1 VDRVEAELVGTG
13 PDRVQLEI
21 KLLVPVLVQLQDS
34 MVMET
39 PAVLVPVAQEPVGV
53 GVVLVVPVVQ
63 AQDHQHL
70 LQLGV
75 LV

>member
-1 VDRVEAELVGTG
+1 VDRVEAALVGTG

-21 KLLVPVLVQLQDS
+21 KLLVPVLVQRRDS

-39 PAVLVPVAQEPVGV
+39 PAVLVPVGQEPVGV
-53 GVVLVVPVVQ
+53 GVVPVVLVVQ
-63 AQDHQHL
+63 AQGHQHL
-70 LQLGV
+70 LQLEV